1 MVLVAISAEFAGLL
15 PTQKPGT
22 VSKIPTLIDP
32 PYRAC
37 GAALVVAATSEAELQ
52 ETAIEAATKAV
63 PKDRKRR
70 CRNRFFITFS
80 FVNARIASQTSP

>member
-1 MVLVAISAEFAGLL
+1 MVLVAMSAEFAGLL
-15 PTQKPGT
+15 PTQNPGS

-37 GAALVVAATSEAELQ
+37 GVALVVAATREAELQ
-52 ETAIEAATKAV
+52 DTAIDAATRAV
-63 PKDRKRR
+63 PRVRKRW

-80 FVNARIASQTSP
+80 FVNA